1 MPEMNLPGSLYLVL
15 GFLVPGFIVL
25 VVRSQFLTGRST
37 SNWDTGLSYLTVSLI
52 YYALILPFLR
62 FVQPMD
68 EFSLGKSL
76 VWFIIVLVGPAL
88 FGALMGMVAQK
99 DLLRSWLRRCGLN
112 PLHAIDTAWDWKF
125 LGLEEQW
132 VLVTLKDG
140 TRFAGFCGSESFISS
155 DPAERDIYIQ
165 AIYDVGADDTW
176 SSRGQNG
183 VLIGPNQV
191 RTIEFWPYQPAGGR
205 DGEQ

>member
-1 MPEMNLPGSLYLVL
+1 MNLPDSLYLVL
-15 GFLVPGFIVL
+15 GFFVPGFVVL
-25 VVRSQFLTGRST
+25 VVRSQFLTGRNT

-62 FVQPMD
+62 FDQPTA
-68 EFSLGKSL
+68 EISLGQSL
-76 VWFIIVLVGPAL
+76 VWFTIVLVAPAL
-88 FGALMGMVAQK
+88 LGALSGIIAQK
-99 DLLRSWLRRCGLN
+99 DLLRRWLRRYGLN

-165 AIYDVGADDTW
+165 AIYDVGTDDTW
-176 SSRGQNG
+176 TPRGENG
-183 VLIGPNQV
+183 VLIGANQI
-191 RTIEFWPYQPAGGR
+191 RTIEFWPFQPTGGG
-205 DGEQ
+205 DGEQQQG